1 MILLLL
7 LCLLAGI
14 FTVIKHGIVLSVKG
28 IAFLLRVVFALVGVA
43 LVIAGGV
50 IGAAIGLV
58 LLICLGIRL
67 LIPA

>member
-7 LCLLAGI
+7 ICLLAGV

-28 IAFLLRVVFALVGVA
+28 IALLLRVTFALIGAA
-43 LVIAGGV
+43 LVLAGGV
-50 IGAAIGLV
+50 IGAVIGLV